1 MHGYRPSH
9 AQRCLMLTFQKRHLG
24 VPGYWLWY
32 TPIPFP
38 LGPSVRS
45 LGFHIRSHH
54 QTSKVWGDSVT
65 FCRMQG
71 RGTHYAGETPRPPLQ
86 RICAQARETGR
97 GHGQDMPGLAIWLR
111 LAHINRGLHIQ
122 LLERAPPCQS
132 RDSSIG
138 KQAFEP
144 SNGCQMAVYQFKH
157 ACGIYW

>member
-1 MHGYRPSH
+1 MFIHGYRPSH

-97 GHGQDMPGLAIWLR
+97 GHGQDMPGHARTGNLTAACAHKQR
-111 LAHINRGLHIQ
+111 LTHTT
-122 LLERAPPCQS
+122 
-132 RDSSIG
+132 IG
-138 KQAFEP
+138 TSTPMSKSGF
-144 SNGCQMAVYQFKH
+144 
-157 ACGIYW
+157 IYRKASFWT